1 MSYTSEYVIEM
12 QEKEANDSNSD
23 HDYAYELYLR
33 QQETNLNLRKYSRAG
48 EKNSSLKHQRLRR
61 PCKSWCRG

>member
-12 QEKEANDSNSD
+12 QEKEANDPNSD

-33 QQETNLNLRKYSRAG
+33 QQETEPKP
-48 EKNSSLKHQRLRR
+48 KKI
-61 PCKSWCRG
+61 